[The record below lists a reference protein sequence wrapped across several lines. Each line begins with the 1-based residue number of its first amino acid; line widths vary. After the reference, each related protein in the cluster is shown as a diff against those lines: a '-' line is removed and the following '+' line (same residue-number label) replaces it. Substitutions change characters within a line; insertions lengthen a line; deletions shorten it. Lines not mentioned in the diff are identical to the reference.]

1 MNKCVGC
8 DTVTNDEIKEKPMF
22 TDFKEWWH
30 SDCLEDAMG
39 EAIANEYMYDDY
51 LRHHGDSHR
60 ENYSDGLNGE
70 QRAWQEMKDAG
81 WEM

>member
-1 MNKCVGC
+1 
-8 DTVTNDEIKEKPMF
+8 
-22 TDFKEWWH
+22 
-30 SDCLEDAMG
+30 MG
-39 EAIANEYMYDDY
+39 EAIANESMYDDY